1 MEEAVKK
8 AREEAIK
15 ETSQKAKIEADLFE
29 KEWESSKQSYELKTQ
44 SLEETIKKQ
53 TEQIEGI
60 SAQLQTALKQAQ
72 DLAMRAFDSSTN
84 K

>member
-1 MEEAVKK
+1 
-8 AREEAIK
+8 
-15 ETSQKAKIEADLFE
+15 
-29 KEWESSKQSYELKTQ
+29 
-44 SLEETIKKQ
+44 LEETIVKQ

-60 SAQLQTALKQAQ
+60 AAQLQTALKQAQ